1 MKIQHLS
8 FSSIGG
14 AGSVGGLLAQHQAQA
29 GHAVE
34 FLTLSESNLW
44 ITPFRNP
51 SLTALAAADNFL
63 IKKPDFQAPVSLL
76 RDSNPSGRLSISAD
90 VDIVHLHW
98 MNGVLPTIESR
109 VPTMNRPKLFW
120 TLHDMNPFVG
130 VCHYSLECDKYR
142 SGCLRCPAVWPIF
155 RRSVSNNFDRK
166 NNKLAN
172 LNRSV
177 ESTTLIA
184 PSNWIAN
191 AASLSPIFSGSR
203 IEVLP
208 QPIDSLFFNFVK
220 RRVIRKP
227 ASQTRELTLGIVAAN
242 LGDPL
247 KGVKKAVSLFKS
259 IRRDG
264 DRLFLVGSG
273 GSELA
278 SDSARIISKGV
289 LSGEALADV
298 LVSLDALIVFSE
310 YDNTPLVVSEALA
323 LGTPVIGKKVGG
335 IPELVSH
342 GTTGWLVSDEMGLAQ
357 TIQSLRSLD
366 AEVIGRMSENCMIEA
381 RLKFHP
387 TKVAQRHLDLYLE

>member
-1 MKIQHLS
+1 
-8 FSSIGG
+8 
-14 AGSVGGLLAQHQAQA
+14 
-29 GHAVE
+29 
-34 FLTLSESNLW
+34 
-44 ITPFRNP
+44 
-51 SLTALAAADNFL
+51 
-63 IKKPDFQAPVSLL
+63 
-76 RDSNPSGRLSISAD
+76 
-90 VDIVHLHW
+90 
-98 MNGVLPTIESR
+98 
-109 VPTMNRPKLFW
+109 
-120 TLHDMNPFVG
+120 
-130 VCHYSLECDKYR
+130 
-142 SGCLRCPAVWPIF
+142 
-155 RRSVSNNFDRK
+155 
-166 NNKLAN
+166 
-172 LNRSV
+172 
-177 ESTTLIA
+177 LIA